1 VNDAGKHMRLDK
13 LIAERFALSRRA
25 AQDAV
30 REGRVDV
37 DGQRCLE
44 PGLEI
49 GPQSLVSY
57 DPNRPRIP
65 SSTGRLEVLYEDR
78 HFLVMNKPAGVL
90 TQPTQARE
98 RDTLLE
104 RAGRYLMRK
113 HGRLRPYVGIVQR
126 LDQDTSG
133 VILLVI
139 DPRALRPFQAIFR
152 EHSIERVYLAVVEGV
167 FLTAQGRIDLSLVPD
182 RGDGRRG
189 VARHG
194 ERGVP
199 AVTHFEVL
207 ESFGRA
213 ASLVACRL
221 ETGRTHQVRIHLA
234 EIGHPVVGDRVYRP
248 RTKKRSSIRFRRQ
261 ALHARALEFVHP
273 FTRQTIRVEAPPPAD
288 LSDLIADLRSRFGA
302 DDKIM

>member
-1 VNDAGKHMRLDK
+1 MRLDK

-49 GPQSLVSY
+49 GPQSLLNY
-57 DPNRPRIP
+57 DPNRPHIA
-65 SSTGRLEVLYEDR
+65 SSTRRLDVLYEDR
-78 HFLVMNKPAGVL
+78 HVLIINKPAGVL

-113 HGRLRPYVGIVQR
+113 HGQERPYVGIVQR

-133 VILLVI
+133 AILLVI
-139 DPRALRPFQAIFR
+139 DHRALRPFQAIFR
-152 EHSIERVYLAVVEGV
+152 EHAIERVYLAVVEGV
-167 FLTAQGRIDLSLVPD
+167 FLTPQGRIDLPLVPD

-194 ERGVP
+194 EQGVP

-248 RTKKRSSIRFRRQ
+248 RTKTRSS
-261 ALHARALEFVHP
+261 HP
-273 FTRQTIRVEAPPPAD
+273 LPPPGAP
-288 LSDLIADLRSRFGA
+288 RPRFGIRA
-302 DDKIM
+302 SVYWTGHPRGSTGTG

>member
-1 VNDAGKHMRLDK
+1 MRLDK

-37 DGQRCLE
+37 DGERCLE

-49 GPQSLVSY
+49 GPHSLLSY
-57 DPNRPRIP
+57 DPNRPGIA
-65 SSTGRLEVLYEDR
+65 SSTRRLEVLYEDR
-78 HFLVMNKPAGVL
+78 CVLVINKPAGVL

-113 HGRLRPYVGIVQR
+113 HGRERPYVGIVQR

-194 ERGVP
+194 EQGVP
-199 AVTHFEVL
+199 AVTHFEIL
-207 ESFGRA
+207 ESFGRS

-248 RTKKRSSIRFRRQ
+248 QTRTPSPIRFRRQ
-261 ALHARALEFVHP
+261 ALHARALDFVHP
-273 FTRQTIRVEAPPPAD
+273 FTGQAIRVEAPVPVD
-288 LSDLIADLRSRFGA
+288 LSELIDELRERFGNSE
-302 DDKIM
+302 KLM

>member
-1 VNDAGKHMRLDK
+1 MRLDK

-49 GPQSLVSY
+49 GPESLLNY
-57 DPNRPRIP
+57 DPNRPCLA
-65 SSTGRLEVLYEDR
+65 SSTRKLDVLYEDQ
-78 HFLVMNKPAGVL
+78 HVLVVNKPSGVL

-113 HGRLRPYVGIVQR
+113 HGRERPYVGIVQR

-139 DPRALRPFQAIFR
+139 DHRALRPFQAIFR
-152 EHSIERVYLAVVEGV
+152 EHAIERVYLAVVEGV
-167 FLTAQGRIDLSLVPD
+167 FLTAQGRIDLPLVSD

-189 VARHG
+189 VARHR
-194 ERGVP
+194 EQGVA

-234 EIGHPVVGDRVYRP
+234 EIGHPVIGDRVYRP
-248 RTKKRSSIRFRRQ
+248 RTKTRSPISCRRQ

-273 FTRQTIRVEAPPPAD
+273 FTGQTIRVEAPVPAD
-288 LSDLIADLRSRFGA
+288 LNNLLADLRKRFGA
-302 DDKIM
+302 AEKPT